1 MHFKILVV
9 FAFILH
15 IYLHLCQATNM
26 GRLFTIIFY
35 WDDHALFEKLYYI
48 FMYIYTYIYIYYTYI
63 YYIYICYIIYTIYVL
78 EKYFNTY

>member
-26 GRLFTIIFY
+26 CRLFTIIFY

-48 FMYIYTYIYIYYTYI
+48 FMYIYTYIYIYLLYLYILYLYMLYYI
-63 YYIYICYIIYTIYVL
+63 YYICT
-78 EKYFNTY
+78 